1 MIVYFSF
8 LTFLDL
14 FQVESA
20 MVWEESEKGT
30 FCYINI
36 ILIRPLLFFVLFS

>member
-14 FQVESA
+14 FQVEGG

-36 ILIRPLLFFVLFS
+36 ILIRASFIFCLV